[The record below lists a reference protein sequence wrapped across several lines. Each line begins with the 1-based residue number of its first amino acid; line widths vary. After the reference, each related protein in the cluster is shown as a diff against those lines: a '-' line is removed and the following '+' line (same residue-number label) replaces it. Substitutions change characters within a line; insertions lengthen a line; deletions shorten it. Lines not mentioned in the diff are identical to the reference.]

1 MQFTTDDS
9 TVTKGECTATCLART
24 VSPEGG
30 IEIVTWEL
38 KYPRYIHA
46 ELMTHRM
53 FSRNASSSRATPLSV
68 TLDEVRNNPAG
79 FSKVGRNQPGMVAG
93 NELPEIGREAFL
105 AEWRQLGT
113 EVAKSV
119 ESMSERYGVHKQLLN
134 RALEPWLY
142 MHTIVTATEVD
153 NFFKLRLAKDA
164 QPEMQ
169 DLAQAMLL
177 SMFNKPKAEDAWH
190 FPYRDLIK
198 VAETDEKITRNVA
211 ACARV
216 CVMKHGGGEPTL
228 EQDKSLYEKLLAGGH
243 LTPFEHVAVA
253 GLPGRM
259 YANFNGWCSV
269 RWNIENERK
278 LNG

>member
-1 MQFTTDDS
+1 MQFTTNDS

-105 AEWRQLGT
+105 AEWRQLGA

-119 ESMSERYGVHKQLLN
+119 EAMSERYGVHKQLLN

-142 MHTIVTATEVD
+142 MHTIVTATETD

-177 SMFNKPKAEDAWH
+177 SMFNQPKREDTWH
-190 FPYRDLIK
+190 FPYRDQIRSLEI
-198 VAETDEKITRNVA
+198 DEKVTRNVA

-216 CVMKHGGGEPTL
+216 CVTKHDGKESTL
-228 EQDKSLYEKLLAGGH
+228 EQDQALYGKLLEGGH
-243 LTPFEHVAVA
+243 LTPFEHIAQA
-253 GLPGRM
+253 SNPKNM
-259 YANFNGWCSV
+259 YANFRGWKSI
-269 RWNIENERK
+269 RWNLENGFEV
-278 LNG
+278 NG

>member
-1 MQFTTDDS
+1 MQFTTNDS

-30 IEIVTWEL
+30 IEIITWEL

-68 TLDEVRNNPAG
+68 NIEAARFHAPF
-79 FSKVGRNQPGMVAG
+79 FSKVGLNQPGMVAEKNLEG
-93 NELPEIGREAFL
+93 DDLERFKAK
-105 AEWRQLGT
+105 WYQLGNM
-113 EVAKSV
+113 VADFVCDLKQ
-119 ESMSERYGVHKQLLN
+119 EFGIHKQVLN

-153 NFFKLRLAKDA
+153 NFFKLRLARDA

-177 SMFNKPKAEDAWH
+177 SVFNQPKREDTWH
-190 FPYRDLIK
+190 FPYREQIRSLEI
-198 VAETDEKITRNVA
+198 DEKITRNVA

-216 CVMKHGGGEPTL
+216 CVMKHDGKESTL
-228 EQDKSLYEKLLAGGH
+228 EQDQALYGKLLEGGH
-243 LTPFEHVAVA
+243 LTPFEHIAQA
-253 GLPGRM
+253 GNPKSM
-259 YANFNGWCSV
+259 YANFRGWKSI
-269 RWNIENERK
+269 RWNLENGFEVD
-278 LNG
+278 G

>member
-1 MQFTTDDS
+1 MQFTTNDS

-53 FSRNASSSRATPLSV
+53 FSRNASSSRATPLKV

-79 FSKVGRNQPGMVAG
+79 FSKVGQNQPGMVAG
-93 NELPEIGREAFL
+93 NELSEIGREAFL
-105 AEWRQLGT
+105 AEWRQLGV

-119 ESMSERYGVHKQLLN
+119 ESMSERYGVHKQVLN

-142 MHTIVTATEVD
+142 MHTIVTTTEVD
-153 NFFKLRLAKDA
+153 NFFKLRLARDA

-177 SMFNKPKAEDAWH
+177 SMFNKLKKEDTWH

-198 VAETDEKITRNVA
+198 VALVEENITRNVA

-216 CVMKHGGGEPTL
+216 CVTKHDGTESTL
-228 EQDKSLYEKLLAGGH
+228 EQDIALFDRLYVDGH
-243 LTPFEHVAVA
+243 LTPFEHIAQA
-253 GLPGRM
+253 GNPKNM
-259 YANFNGWCSV
+259 YANFRGWKSIRWKLENGFEV
-269 RWNIENERK
+269 Y
-278 LNG
+278 G